1 MHKKI
6 SVGLSITIAIV
17 VIMITV
23 ITTTAV
29 TMNIYND
36 IISDIP
42 QRENMYNSLSQLD
55 ELVRNNYYG
64 IAEEESVNYAISEGY
79 LSQLNGVNKL
89 LSKEEYSSYLK
100 RLSGINEDG
109 TTVESVSFS
118 TFGTSGYIKI
128 SDFTD
133 NTVNEFKKAYESLEA
148 NSVSS
153 LIIDV
158 RNTDSINIKV
168 ATQIIDI
175 IVPLATEGTQS
186 IATAVDKNDKNI
198 EIFSADSNS
207 INIPIS
213 VIVNEKTVGAGELI
227 ACDIRDFGKGTVVG
241 KTTKGNGTYQKVF
254 ELSDGSAVILT
265 VAKLL
270 PYTSDCYDGIGVIP
284 DYVCELTKKT
294 DKLDDDSQFLQAYAS
309 VTALQK

>member
-6 SVGLSITIAIV
+6 SVGLSITIAIIA
-17 VIMITV
+17 IMVTV
-23 ITTTAV
+23 IVTTAI

-42 QRENMYNSLSQLD
+42 QRENMYSSLSQLD

-64 IAEEESVNYAISEGY
+64 ILEEESVNYAISEGY

-89 LSKEEYSSYLK
+89 LSKEEYASYIK
-100 RLSGINEDG
+100 RLSGINDDG
-109 TTVESVSFS
+109 SENKTVSYS

-133 NTVNEFKKAYESLEA
+133 KTVNEFEKAFESLEA

-158 RNTDSINIKV
+158 RNTDSINIK
-168 ATQIIDI
+168 AAAEIIDI

-186 IATAVDKNDKNI
+186 IVTAVDKNNNNI
-198 EIFSADSNS
+198 EIFSADSDS
-207 INIPIS
+207 INIPVS
-213 VIVNEKTVGAGELI
+213 VIVNENTVGAGELI

-270 PYTSDCYDGIGVIP
+270 PYTSDCYDGVGVIP
-284 DYVCELTKKT
+284 DYICEMSKET